1 LRSSEAEKS
10 FMEGKLGREKSNL
23 RRALRDGILG
33 GALGGALGEEIDDN
47 LILPLGLFL
56 FRSS

>member
-1 LRSSEAEKS
+1 
-10 FMEGKLGREKSNL
+10 MEGKLGREKSNL